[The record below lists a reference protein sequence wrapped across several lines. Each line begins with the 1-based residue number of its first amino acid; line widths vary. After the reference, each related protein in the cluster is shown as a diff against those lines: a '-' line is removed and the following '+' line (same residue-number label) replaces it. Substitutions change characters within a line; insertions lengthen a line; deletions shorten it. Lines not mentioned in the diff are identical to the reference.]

1 MLKTL
6 AMPCKYL
13 PNLLKYNWKYIPH
26 SHRNNSITKKNLNM
40 KILSKTEVSVSFLK
54 TVRTPKVFTPK
65 GDVLSVD
72 AHSMTFTLSTPF
84 FIRN

>member
-1 MLKTL
+1 
-6 AMPCKYL
+6 
-13 PNLLKYNWKYIPH
+13 
-26 SHRNNSITKKNLNM
+26 M
-40 KILSKTEVSVSFLK
+40 KILSKTEISVSFLK
-54 TVRTPKVFTPK
+54 TARTPKVFTPK